1 MTFTS
6 PWAFTAGPEKKC
18 WLESLPTL
26 PFLKAK
32 QKEPPSLQLQVK
44 GYLLA
49 PALGIR
55 VAFGIPQGLLPPLL
69 AGAKQKARAQFSRAT
84 LA

>member
-1 MTFTS
+1 MGQS
-6 PWAFTAGPEKKC
+6 PAGPEKKC

-44 GYLLA
+44 GYLLG

-55 VAFGIPQGLLPPLL
+55 VAFGIPQGPPPPLL
-69 AGAKQKARAQFSRAT
+69 AGAKQKAREPPWPSPH
-84 LA
+84 